1 MSIKKFKFVSPGI
14 FTNEIDNSHLPATP
28 EPVGPVVIGRSE
40 RGPAFRPI
48 KVDSYEEFVRVFGD
62 PVPGGLGGDVWR
74 YGNKNGP
81 TYAAYAAK
89 AWLRNNSPLTFVR
102 TLGAQHTDYTTNSGE
117 AGWSAAGG
125 ATTFTTADSTN
136 GGAYGLFIAG
146 SGSMEMSGT
155 LAAIWY
161 LNEGSITLSGTA
173 GPGVIGTAR
182 DHTAVFLSNIVNQS
196 KEFKVNIRNSA
207 GSTTDTV
214 AFNFNPQSHKYI
226 RKVFNTNPQLV
237 NSTVVTDTQTYWLGE
252 TFERAVDDYI
262 TGSNQIACILGI
274 GTSTTAQAGD
284 QRQSMKAAKTGWFF
298 GQHLND
304 NYTAYKPE
312 NMQKIFRI
320 VALSEGEWLQN
331 NMKISLENI
340 RPSSNNYDKY
350 GTFSVVLRRLQD
362 NDRAV
367 QAIERFDLCNLNP
380 NSDNYV
386 AKKIGDWRQIWSDID
401 RRYTSRGNWPN
412 QSAFIYIEMNEDVDD
427 GATDELYLPY
437 GVYGPPQ
444 YTGFTV
450 SGSGH
455 SDIDHVRVHQFNRTA
470 TDSRVISTQANV
482 AAIGNANIPRNL
494 GLNTFGTDTDSPV
507 STQKFVWHGSLA
519 TGSAIQLRFPHFALR
534 VSASDAGTA
543 KPQKAYFGF
552 DSLRKNSKKEF
563 ERSNI
568 DIARTKNTNHT
579 TFHNGSLSDS
589 METSWYF
596 SLDDVR
602 ALPAYNTDVDK
613 ATDAFW
619 VSGSRKSGLSVSAV
633 SSSWSASLDAGWN
646 RFTAP
651 LFGGFDGLDITEIE
665 PFRNTGIATSA
676 TEINSYAF
684 NSLKRA
690 IDTVADPEV
699 VEMNLA
705 TIPGLTSPVLTEHLI
720 DVCTERADAL
730 AIIDLENDYI
740 PSSEGTTAN
749 GYPKQPDVTQA
760 VKSLQNRVLNSSYGA
775 AYFPWLRMRDE
786 DTASTLWVPPSIAAL
801 GVMANGDSRHELWF
815 APAGFTRG
823 GLENSA
829 GVKIVGVRQKLTSED
844 RDRLYEASINPIASF
859 PAEGIVIFGQKTLQV
874 TRSALDRINVRRLLI
889 FLKKEISRMAA
900 TVLFDQNVQQTWT
913 RFLGKVVPFLDSVKS
928 RLGLVAYKVIL
939 DETTTTPELIDR
951 NIMYAK
957 IILKPARA
965 IEFIALDF
973 VITDSGASFED

>member
-62 PVPGGLGGDVWR
+62 PVPGGQGGDVWR
-74 YGNKNGP
+74 MGNKNGP

-102 TLGAQHTDYTTNSGE
+102 TLGAQHSNATTNSGE

-125 ATTFTTADSTN
+125 ATTFSSTVASN
-136 GGAYGLFIAG
+136 AGAYGLFVANSASAG
-146 SGSMEMSGT
+146 TNLTGT
-155 LAAIWY
+155 LAAVWY
-161 LNEGSITLSGTA
+161 LNEGAIELTGSRNNMGSTVG
-173 GPGVIGTAR
+173 
-182 DHTAVFLSNIVNQS
+182 TAVFIQNSATATRQTNS
-196 KEFKVNIRNSA
+196 KEFKVNIYNSA
-207 GSTTDTV
+207 GASVDQVT
-214 AFNFNPQSHKYI
+214 FNFNPQSHKYI

-237 NSTVVTDTQTYWLGE
+237 NSTVVTDTKTYWLGE
-252 TFERAVDDYI
+252 TFERAVEDTI
-262 TGSNQIACILGI
+262 TGTTQIGVILGL

-284 QRQSMKAAKTGWFF
+284 QRQGMKAAKTGWFF
-298 GQHLND
+298 GQDLSTNISS
-304 NYTAYKPE
+304 YRPE
-312 NMQKIFRI
+312 NMQKIFRV

-331 NMKISLENI
+331 NLKVSIENI
-340 RPSSNNYDKY
+340 KPSTNTYDKY

-362 NDRAV
+362 NDRAIQV
-367 QAIERFDLCNLNP
+367 VERFDLCNLNP

-386 AKKIGDWRQIWSDID
+386 AKKIGDWRQIWSDVD

-444 YTGFTV
+444 YKGFQV
-450 SGSGH
+450 SASAYNQQ
-455 SDIDHVRVHQFNRTA
+455 VYLFNFDADAA
-470 TDSRVISTQANV
+470 TIQPRITTQANV
-482 AAIGNANIPRNL
+482 GVIGNANLGKTIASGSFGAKYSNFIDHGNL
-494 GLNTFGTDTDSPV
+494 I
-507 STQKFVWHGSLA
+507 
-519 TGSAIQLRFPHFALR
+519 TGSSIRLNFPHFALR
-534 VSASDAGTA
+534 VSASDAGTS
-543 KPQKAYFGF
+543 KPQRAYFGF
-552 DSLRKNSKKEF
+552 DSLRKSSKKEF
-563 ERSNI
+563 DRSNV
-568 DIARTKNTNHT
+568 DLARTKNSNHT

-589 METSWYF
+589 METSWFF

-602 ALPAYNTDVDK
+602 ALPAYNTDVDN
-613 ATDAFW
+613 ATDALW
-619 VSGSRKSGLSVSAV
+619 VSGSRKNGLSISAV

-760 VKSLQNRVLNSSYGA
+760 VKSLKNRVLNSSYGA

-844 RDRLYEASINPIASF
+844 RDKLYEASINPIASF